1 MLMKMEVYRGNLSEF
16 DTLTSTEWWQP
27 MVLEQLI
34 ALMAPYPGLQNFR
47 YVEQNTNW
55 NTSYSYD
62 FNQILM
68 CLSFTRIYLHL
79 RFTIINSKFQ
89 NPRSKRV
96 CQMNGCEANHM
107 FAIKSIMKQNPYVFI
122 SVIVASTIF
131 LFGY

>member
-1 MLMKMEVYRGNLSEF
+1 MHLKMEVCRGNLSEF

-79 RFTIINSKFQ
+79 RFTLINSKFQ

-96 CQMNGCEANHM
+96 CQMNGCVADHM